1 MNRARLRAALW
12 LLVGL
17 AVFGGLSVNQ
27 LHVNQTPPFSN
38 GGDVF
43 AQSGGSSAKRTSVRG
58 KRPIRK
64 RGLIEALRING
75 LSTAELVREIERRGV
90 DFLLTDQDEAD
101 LIAAGATPE
110 IIAAVRA
117 NYRGEATT
125 GGVNNQDGEGA
136 PGDDPANSGAGPP
149 GDWKNEETTGPPEP
163 DYDAI
168 FDQGLSA
175 LRAERFD
182 EALMH
187 FTTLASLQPS
197 DPRPFSMMGMTYL
210 YWKPD
215 LAAAESNMRRA
226 VALGGSAIFRVR
238 HDHDGFFVEFCTGS
252 LFISAGDITFR
263 ADDGKHTFAATRDV
277 ITEVKLNSFVGSEYG
292 AFHIKVRAER
302 NKAKNYNFAP
312 STNQRYEA
320 ELALRLYREGRALD
334 RQTVLRD

>member
-1 MNRARLRAALW
+1 MNRVGLQTALW
-12 LLVGL
+12 LLVVLG
-17 AVFGGLSVNQ
+17 VFSGLS
-27 LHVNQTPPFSN
+27 VNQTPPFGD

-43 AQSGGSSAKRTSVRG
+43 AQSERVSARRAPTRS

-64 RGLIEALRING
+64 KGLIAALRING

-90 DFLLTDQDEAD
+90 DFPLTDQDEAD

-110 IIAAVRA
+110 IIAAVRD
-117 NYRGEATT
+117 NYRGRRPPD
-125 GGVNNQDGEGA
+125 GVNHTDG
-136 PGDDPANSGAGPP
+136 GDTASGDPANSGAEPP
-149 GDWKNEETTGPPEP
+149 DDWKNPGTSSPPEP

-252 LFISAGDITFR
+252 LFISADDVTFR

-277 ITEVKLNSFVGSEYG
+277 ITEIKLNNFVGSEYG

-302 NKAKNYNFAP
+302 NRTKNYNFAP

-320 ELALRLYREGRALD
+320 ELALRLYEAGRTMKRGTL
-334 RQTVLRD
+334 VRD